1 MTEPDQ
7 NRYAIALTASLLKIA
22 QTLALRETNTERK
35 AKKQRVV
42 QKKISMLREAFP
54 EATRGVDL
62 HGDALALVRGNWERP
77 DALRLL
83 VDLSFADPFAPYQLK
98 YKDKDFAFGL
108 QLVAVVL
115 KLTAAD
121 IERVRETRKKAIK
134 AHKHIAWG
142 KIAAYGLGGLVVV
155 GLGGWMFA
163 PLIGGAIGTAAGL
176 SGAAATAHGLA
187 ILGGGSLA
195 IGGMGMAGG
204 MWIVTGV
211 AAAVGGGVL
220 GGGTFLLN
228 LGAAQAKVE
237 LVKLQMNYKLVL
249 LENQVQRAK
258 TQEVIRGLTAQRA
271 AIAAELAFERELN
284 EKNSARL
291 KNMEETLRAVEDALG
306 WIKDQTSAA

>member
-7 NRYAIALTASLLKIA
+7 NRYAIAFTASLLKIA
-22 QTLALRETNTERK
+22 QTIALKETNKDRQL
-35 AKKQRVV
+35 KKRRVV
-42 QKKISMLREAFP
+42 EKKLSMFREAYP
-54 EATRGVDL
+54 EATLGVDL
-62 HGDALALVRGNWERP
+62 RGDSLAIVRGSWDRS

-98 YKDKDFAFGL
+98 YKDKDYADGL
-108 QLVAVVL
+108 QLVAVAL

-121 IERVRETRKKAIK
+121 VERVRETRKRAIK

-163 PLIGGAIGTAAGL
+163 PLIGSTIGVAAGL
-176 SGAAATAHGLA
+176 SGAAATSHGLA

-211 AAAVGGGVL
+211 AAAVGGGML
-220 GGGTFLLN
+220 GGGTLLLN

-249 LENQVQRAK
+249 LENHVQQAK
-258 TQEVIRGLTAQRA
+258 TQQVIRGLAAQRD
-271 AIAAELAFERELN
+271 AIAAELADERKLN

-291 KNMEETLRAVEDALG
+291 KDMEETLRAVEDALG
-306 WIKDQTSAA
+306 WIKDLSDAA